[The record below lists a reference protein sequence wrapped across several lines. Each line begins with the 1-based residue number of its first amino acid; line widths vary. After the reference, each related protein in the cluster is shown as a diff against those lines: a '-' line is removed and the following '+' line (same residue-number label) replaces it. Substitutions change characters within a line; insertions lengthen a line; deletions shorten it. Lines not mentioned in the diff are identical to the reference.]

1 MMCIYIYVHL
11 SYLHLFAFLNVAAV
25 SFYSFSNMRDHPA
38 VVSDVARTTI
48 DPEIPGNCQNLD
60 ALVALFNF

>member
-1 MMCIYIYVHL
+1 MYINVYIYICILIYIYIHVHL

-48 DPEIPGNCQNLD
+48 DP
-60 ALVALFNF
+60 

>member
-1 MMCIYIYVHL
+1 MIIYVHL

-60 ALVALFNF
+60 ALVAFFNF